1 MKKIALFIVAVLSLQ
16 TLRAQNETEQK
27 VNAPVQLVVV
37 YLNGAQV
44 TRDWKG
50 NLNAG
55 THRLLFSNLSPAINA
70 QSIQANVEGN
80 MTILSVQ
87 YRINHLRNQE
97 KTPEIVGMEDS
108 LEITSF
114 KLEMVKGKKHAYEE
128 EKSMILSNKSIGG
141 QNNGV
146 QIAELEDGADFF
158 RKRMMTIAEEW
169 LNLTREERKLQNI
182 IDNLNSHLEDFNQQK
197 NTPSHEAVVT
207 IKCETAMNAHM
218 QLSYFTSAASWEPF
232 YDVRVKNTQ
241 SPVQL
246 FYKARIVQRSNEEW
260 KQVKIKL
267 STGNPSVNGTR
278 PVLNPYFIDFYTNQ
292 YNQKS
297 KEMNESSYGMI
308 SAPSS
313 AKPNFRGAREDGTAY
328 YIDGVRVIGNANA
341 VAVNQTASNIEFDI
355 ANPYTIT
362 PDGNP
367 QTVDIRSVDLQAKYG
382 YIVTP
387 KLDKDAFLVA
397 RIIGDN
403 DLYNL
408 RGTANIYFEGTYVG
422 QTEINPGATDTL
434 ELSLG
439 RDKRISVERIQVKE
453 FSSKSKVG
461 GNIKESS
468 TWEITI
474 RNSKKEPIDI
484 LIEDQI
490 PVSQNK
496 DITVEATN
504 TGNAQYNTETG
515 KLSWVF
521 TIQSSQ
527 VQKVRFSFDVKY
539 PKDKQINQY

>member
-1 MKKIALFIVAVLSLQ
+1 MKKIALFIVAVLFLH
-16 TLRAQNETEQK
+16 TLKAQNEPEQK

-80 MTILSVQ
+80 ITILSVQ
-87 YRINHLRNQE
+87 YRVNHLRNQE
-97 KTPEIVGMEDS
+97 KTPEIVAMEDS

-114 KLEMVKGKKHAYEE
+114 KLELVKGKKRAYEE

-141 QNNGV
+141 HNNGV

-182 IDNLNSHLEDFNQQK
+182 IDNLNSQLEDFNQQK

-267 STGNPSVNGTR
+267 STGNPTINGTR
-278 PVLNPYFIDFYTNQ
+278 PVLNPYFLDYYANIP
-292 YNQKS
+292 QKS
-297 KEMNESSYGMI
+297 YKKLANEADDLS
-308 SAPSS
+308 SAPS
-313 AKPNFRGAREDGTAY
+313 FRGAREDGTAY

-367 QTVDIRSVDLQAKYG
+367 QTVDIRTVDLQAKYG

-397 RIIGDN
+397 RIIGNN

-408 RGTANIYFEGTYVG
+408 RGAANIYFEGTYVG

-439 RDKRISVERIQVKE
+439 RDKRISVERTQVKE

-474 RNSKKEPIDI
+474 RNSKKEAIDI

-504 TGNAQYNTETG
+504 TGNAQYNAETG
-515 KLSWVF
+515 KLSWLF

-527 VQKVRFSFDVKY
+527 IQKVRFSFDVKY

>member
-1 MKKIALFIVAVLSLQ
+1 MKKIALFIVAVLFLH
-16 TLRAQNETEQK
+16 TLKAQNETEQK

-80 MTILSVQ
+80 ITILSVQ

-97 KTPEIVGMEDS
+97 KTPEIIAMEDS

-114 KLEMVKGKKHAYEE
+114 KLELVKGKKNAYEE

-141 QNNGV
+141 HNNGV

-182 IDNLNSHLEDFNQQK
+182 IDNLNSQLEDFNQQK

-267 STGNPSVNGTR
+267 STGNPTINGTR
-278 PVLNPYFIDFYTNQ
+278 PVLNPYFLDYYANIP
-292 YNQKS
+292 QKS
-297 KEMNESSYGMI
+297 YKKLANEADDAS
-308 SAPSS
+308 SAPSY
-313 AKPNFRGAREDGTAY
+313 RGAREDGTAY

-367 QTVDIRSVDLQAKYG
+367 QTVDIRTVDLQAKYG

-397 RIIGDN
+397 RIIGNN

-408 RGTANIYFEGTYVG
+408 RGAANIYFEGTYVG

-439 RDKRISVERIQVKE
+439 RDKRISVERTQVKE

-468 TWEITI
+468 TWEITV
-474 RNSKKEPIDI
+474 RNSKKEAIDI

-496 DITVEATN
+496 DIIVEATN
-504 TGNAQYNTETG
+504 TGNAQYNAETG
-515 KLSWVF
+515 KLSWLF

-527 VQKVRFSFDVKY
+527 IQKVRFSFDVKY

>member
-1 MKKIALFIVAVLSLQ
+1 MKKIALFIVAVLFLQ
-16 TLRAQNETEQK
+16 TLKAQNETEQK

-80 MTILSVQ
+80 ITILSVQ
-87 YRINHLRNQE
+87 YRVNHLRNQE
-97 KTPEIVGMEDS
+97 KTPEIIALEDS

-114 KLEMVKGKKHAYEE
+114 KLELVKGKKRAYEE

-141 QNNGV
+141 HNNGV

-158 RKRMMTIAEEW
+158 RKRMMTISEEW
-169 LNLTREERKLQNI
+169 LNLTKEERKLQTI

-197 NTPSHEAVVT
+197 NIPSHEAVVT
-207 IKCETAMNAHM
+207 IKCETNMNAHM

-246 FYKARIVQRSNEEW
+246 FYKARIVQQSNEEW

-267 STGNPSVNGTR
+267 STGNPTINGTR
-278 PVLNPYFIDFYTNQ
+278 PVLSPYYVDYYVNIPQQRNYGAVN
-292 YNQKS
+292 K
-297 KEMNESSYGMI
+297 MANEADAASST
-308 SAPSS
+308 PT
-313 AKPNFRGAREDGTAY
+313 FRGGRTDGTAY
-328 YIDGVRVIGNANA
+328 YIDGVRVTGTAS
-341 VAVNQTASNIEFDI
+341 VYQTASNIEFDI

-367 QTVDIRSVDLQAKYG
+367 QTVDIRTVDLQAKYG

-397 RIIGDN
+397 RIIGNN

-439 RDKRISVERIQVKE
+439 RDKRISVERTQVKE
-453 FSSKSKVG
+453 FSSKNKVG

-527 VQKVRFSFDVKY
+527 IQKVRFSFDVKY

>member
-1 MKKIALFIVAVLSLQ
+1 MKKIALFIVAVLFLH
-16 TLRAQNETEQK
+16 TLKAQNETEQK

-80 MTILSVQ
+80 ITILSVQ
-87 YRINHLRNQE
+87 YRVNHLRNQE
-97 KTPEIVGMEDS
+97 KTPEIIAMEDS

-114 KLEMVKGKKHAYEE
+114 KLELVKGKKRAYEE

-141 QNNGV
+141 HNNGV

-267 STGNPSVNGTR
+267 STGNPTINGTR
-278 PVLNPYFIDFYTNQ
+278 PVLNPYFLDYYANIPQRNYKN
-292 YNQKS
+292 
-297 KEMNESSYGMI
+297 MANEAAGV
-308 SAPSS
+308 SAPSI
-313 AKPNFRGAREDGTAY
+313 RGAREDGTAY

-341 VAVNQTASNIEFDI
+341 VAINQTASNIEFDI

-367 QTVDIRSVDLQAKYG
+367 QTVDIRTVDLQAKYG

-397 RIIGDN
+397 RIIGNN

-408 RGTANIYFEGTYVG
+408 RGAANIYFEGTYVG

-439 RDKRISVERIQVKE
+439 RDKRISVERTQVKE

-468 TWEITI
+468 TWEITV
-474 RNSKKEPIDI
+474 RNSKKEAIDI

-504 TGNAQYNTETG
+504 TGNAQYNAETG
-515 KLSWVF
+515 KLSWLF

-527 VQKVRFSFDVKY
+527 IQKVRFSFDVKY

>member
-16 TLRAQNETEQK
+16 TLQAQNEIEQK

-80 MTILSVQ
+80 ITILSVQ
-87 YRINHLRNQE
+87 YRVNHLRNQE
-97 KTPEIVGMEDS
+97 KTPEIITMEDS

-114 KLEMVKGKKHAYEE
+114 KLELVKGKKRAYEE

-141 QNNGV
+141 HNNGV

-169 LNLTREERKLQNI
+169 LILTKEERKLQCI
-182 IDNLNSHLEDFNQQK
+182 IDNLNNHLEEFNQQK

-207 IKCETAMNAHM
+207 IKCETNTNAHM
-218 QLSYFTSAASWEPF
+218 QLSYFTAAASWEPF

-267 STGNPSVNGTR
+267 STGNPTMNGTR
-278 PVLNPYFIDFYTNQ
+278 PVLNPYFIDFYSYQ
-292 YNQKS
+292 YNQILKQKNEDKS
-297 KEMNESSYGMI
+297 
-308 SAPSS
+308 SAPISGQ
-313 AKPNFRGAREDGTAY
+313 PTYRGAREDGTAY
-328 YIDGVRVIGNANA
+328 YIDGVRVAGGTT
-341 VAVNQTASNIEFDI
+341 VNQTASNIEFDI
-355 ANPYTIT
+355 ANPYTIA
-362 PDGNP
+362 PDGNQ
-367 QTVDIRSVDLQAKYG
+367 QTVDIRTVDLQAKYG

-397 RIIGDN
+397 RISGNN

-422 QTEINPGATDTL
+422 QTEINPGAADTL

-439 RDKRISVERIQVKE
+439 RDKRISVERTQVKE

-496 DITVEATN
+496 DITVEVAN

-527 VQKVRFSFDVKY
+527 IQKVRFSFDVKY

>member
-1 MKKIALFIVAVLSLQ
+1 MKKIALFIVAVLSLH
-16 TLRAQNETEQK
+16 TLKAQNETEQK

-80 MTILSVQ
+80 ITILSVQ
-87 YRINHLRNQE
+87 YRVNHLRNQE
-97 KTPEIVGMEDS
+97 KTPEIIAMEDS

-114 KLEMVKGKKHAYEE
+114 KLELVKGKKRAYEE

-141 QNNGV
+141 HNNGV

-169 LNLTREERKLQNI
+169 LNLSKEERRLQTI
-182 IDNLNSHLEDFNQQK
+182 IDNLNNHLEDFNQQK
-197 NTPSHEAVVT
+197 NTPSHEVVVT

-267 STGNPSVNGTR
+267 STGNPTINGTR
-278 PVLNPYFIDFYTNQ
+278 PVLNPYFLDYYANIP
-292 YNQKS
+292 QKS
-297 KEMNESSYGMI
+297 YKKLANEADDVSS
-308 SAPSS
+308 SAPS
-313 AKPNFRGAREDGTAY
+313 FRGAREDGTAY
-328 YIDGVRVIGNANA
+328 YIDGVRVTGGTT
-341 VAVNQTASNIEFDI
+341 VNQTASNIEFDI

-367 QTVDIRSVDLQAKYG
+367 QTVDIRTVDLQAKYG

-403 DLYNL
+403 NLYNL
-408 RGTANIYFEGTYVG
+408 RGAANIYFEGTYVG

-439 RDKRISVERIQVKE
+439 RDKRISVERVQVKE

-474 RNSKKEPIDI
+474 RNSKKEPIEI

-515 KLSWVF
+515 KLSWFF

-527 VQKVRFSFDVKY
+527 TQKIRFSFDVKY